1 MRRAFFML
9 VVAAVGA
16 AVMVGAG
23 GGGGDSYRVAAV
35 FSNAAGLIPGQN
47 VEIAGA
53 IVGKVSSI
61 RLTPEHRA
69 RVEMDVKSGFVPFR
83 ADANCEIK
91 PQSLIGEKFIE
102 CDPGS
107 PDAKQLASVDG
118 TPTVP
123 MAHTRAP
130 VDIDLVFAALREPYV
145 NRLSLVVNELGTGL
159 AGRPHDLQQ
168 AIKRSA
174 PALQQFDRVLGIVN
188 RDRDLLGNLID
199 RTDTVLARVTPR
211 SRDVTSFVER
221 AGRVGDTVAQRRDA
235 LAAGLDRLPPL
246 LAELEPS
253 ARSLAGA
260 VRDARPVVH
269 QLRQA
274 TPSLRDLFSDLAPL
288 TDAGRPALSALE
300 SASDEGR
307 QAVTAA
313 RPVATRLRSAST
325 LIPHVAR
332 VADAVVTS
340 LKKAGGVEAINTFA
354 WLGTAA
360 MARFDKTSH
369 IIPSYQLTV
378 GTCNLYATEPVD
390 GCSAHWAG
398 SAAAKAAAK
407 KARKHRKAKRKHR
420 RRGVP
425 RMEGSGPSGS
435 GDTGSGSAPSTQL
448 PSVPKLPDLPP
459 LPGGVKPP
467 QLPGGG
473 SGGNRDDS
481 AEKLLDFL
489 MGK

>member
-1 MRRAFFML
+1 MRRALCML
-9 VVAAVGA
+9 VAAAAGVAVL
-16 AVMVGAG
+16 VGAG
-23 GGGGDSYRVAAV
+23 GRGTDSYRVAAV

-53 IVGKVSSI
+53 IVGKVQSI

-107 PDAKQLASVDG
+107 PDGEQLASVDG

-123 MAHTRAP
+123 LAHTRAP

-159 AGRPHDLQQ
+159 AGRPHDLQV
-168 AIKRSA
+168 AIRRSA
-174 PALQQFDRVLGIVN
+174 PALQEFDRVLRIVN
-188 RDRDLLGNLID
+188 RDRALLGNLID

-221 AGRVGDTVAQRRDA
+221 ASRVGDTVAQRRDA

-260 VRDARPVVH
+260 ARDARPVVH

-307 QAVTAA
+307 QAVSAA

-325 LIPHVAR
+325 LIPHVAQ

-340 LKKAGGVEAINTFA
+340 LKDAGGVEAINTFA

-378 GTCNLYATEPVD
+378 GTCNVYATEPVD

-407 KARKHRKAKRKHR
+407 ERKAKRHTAKRKHR
-420 RRGVP
+420 RHLTPDEGVTP
-425 RMEGSGPSGS
+425 RQP

-448 PSVPKLPDLPP
+448 PSLPKLPDLPP

-467 QLPGGG
+467 QLPGSG
-473 SGGNRDDS
+473 SGDRDDS

>member
-1 MRRAFFML
+1 MRRALAML
-9 VVAAVGA
+9 IAAAAGA
-16 AVMVGAG
+16 AVLVGAG
-23 GGGGDSYRVAAV
+23 ARDTQTYRVAAV

-53 IVGKVSSI
+53 IVGKVESI

-69 RVEMDVKSGFVPFR
+69 RVEMAVKTGFVPFR
-83 ADANCEIK
+83 ADADCEIK
-91 PQSLIGEKFIE
+91 PQSLIGEKFVE

-107 PDAKQLASVDG
+107 PDAKVLRDVGG

-123 MAHTRAP
+123 LAQTHAP

-159 AGRPHDLQQ
+159 AGRPHDLQL
-168 AIKRSA
+168 AIRRSA
-174 PALQQFDRVLGIVN
+174 PALQEFDRVLGIVN
-188 RDRDLLGNLID
+188 RDRDLLGRLID
-199 RTDTVLARVTPR
+199 RTDTVLAQVTPR
-211 SRDVTSFVER
+211 SRDVAGFVAR
-221 AGRVGDTVAQRRDA
+221 ASRVGATVAQRRDA

-253 ARSLAGA
+253 ARSLAGT
-260 VRDARPVVH
+260 VRDARPAVRR
-269 QLRQA
+269 LREA
-274 TPSLRDLFSDLAPL
+274 TPSLRDLFADLAPL
-288 TDAGRPALSALE
+288 TDAGRPALSALR

-307 QAVTAA
+307 SAVKAA
-313 RPVATRLRSAST
+313 RPAATRLRAASR
-325 LIPHVAR
+325 LMPHVAE

-340 LKKAGGVEAINTFA
+340 LKNAGGVEAINTFA

-369 IIPSYQLTV
+369 IIPSYQLAV
-378 GTCNLYATEPVD
+378 DTCNLYATKPVE

-407 KARKHRKAKRKHR
+407 KARKQKSRARGR
-420 RRGVP
+420 RDRG
-425 RMEGSGPSGS
+425 
-435 GDTGSGSAPSTQL
+435 GSAGDEPASAAPESGGQQPTTPGGQPPSL
-448 PSVPKLPDLPP
+448 PKLPDLPP
-459 LPGGVKPP
+459 LPGGIKPP
-467 QLPGGG
+467 QPAG
-473 SGGNRDDS
+473 SGPGERDD
-481 AEKLLDFL
+481 ATQKLLDFL